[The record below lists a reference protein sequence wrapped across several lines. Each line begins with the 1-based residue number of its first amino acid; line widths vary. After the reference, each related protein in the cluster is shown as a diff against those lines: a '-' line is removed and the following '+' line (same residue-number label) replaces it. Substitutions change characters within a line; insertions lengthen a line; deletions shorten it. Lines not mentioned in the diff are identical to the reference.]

1 MKFVFVLFAL
11 FVGSCAQPAGMTL
24 TANGYYIASR
34 CILVINCYDDREL
47 RLVRVRVKE
56 TRR

>member
-1 MKFVFVLFAL
+1 MKLLFVLLAL

-34 CILVINCYDDREL
+34 CILVVNCYDDREL
-47 RLVRVRVKE
+47 RFVRMRVKE
-56 TRR
+56 LRR